1 MENTTSD
8 MSSSAV
14 AGFTGSLLTKSNS
27 VFCCYLFW
35 SSLLILKMLLMSV
48 LTARQRMK
56 TKTFANPED
65 LRLSRTTEVRFN
77 DPNVERMRR

>member
-1 MENTTSD
+1 MRNGTSD
-8 MSSSAV
+8 MSAT
-14 AGFTGSLLTKSNS
+14 AGIIAGGFLTKSNS

-35 SSLLILKMLLMSV
+35 SSLLILKMLLMSL